1 MCGSRGER
9 RCVGLGHD
17 IVHVA
22 DNVRHAVAVHRRGL
36 EQIGIG
42 VAALTATAATAGG
55 ASPLLASI
63 AIGAAASTASYAAGC
78 VGVSGSRGCSAKG
91 AASVGAVGAGLAGA
105 GNAFVGGTV
114 GTSVTARVAQYSSVG
129 IASSAVAGGAGLLAE
144 SDWENSPVTGG
155 GLWGAGLGSL
165 GGIADRG

>member
-1 MCGSRGER
+1 M
-9 RCVGLGHD
+9 
-17 IVHVA
+17 I
-22 DNVRHAVAVHRRGL
+22 
-36 EQIGIG
+36 
-42 VAALTATAATAGG
+42 
-55 ASPLLASI
+55 
-63 AIGAAASTASYAAGC
+63 
-78 VGVSGSRGCSAKG
+78 